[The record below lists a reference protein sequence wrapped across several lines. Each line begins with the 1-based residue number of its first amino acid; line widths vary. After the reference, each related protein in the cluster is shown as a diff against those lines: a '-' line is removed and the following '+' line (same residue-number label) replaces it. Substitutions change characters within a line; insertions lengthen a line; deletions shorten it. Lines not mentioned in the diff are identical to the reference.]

1 MCGDALDVLPNRIP
15 DSSLDN
21 IFVNHPEPPQQTGRE
36 DSEAKHLL
44 NKVIV
49 SLSFNIKNNTY
60 FYTIFS
66 QIVIRNFL
74 KK

>member
-44 NKVIV
+44 NKVIF
-49 SLSFNIKNNTY
+49 SQLQTNIT
-60 FYTIFS
+60 FFIYTIICQF
-66 QIVIRNFL
+66 VIRNFL